1 MVALLFAGAFSLA
14 FTLFLTPLF
23 IKLFHRLQWGQFIR
37 DDGPQTHHTKRGTA
51 TMGGI
56 VIILA
61 SVLGYFVGHLL
72 TWDGIRFDPV
82 TPSGLLV
89 VFMMVGLGFVGFLD
103 DYLKT
108 RKQQSLGLGGWQ
120 KIAGQVV
127 VATVFAVLAITLRDP
142 VSGLTPASTA
152 ISLFRDLP
160 LDFMA
165 LGAVIG
171 TGLFIVWICLI
182 VASASNGVNVA
193 DGLDGLAAG
202 ASIFSI
208 GSYVIIGFWQFNQSC
223 DSVSSYQ
230 NEYRCYEVA
239 SPLDLAII
247 AASIVGALIGF
258 LWWNTSPAQIF
269 MGDTGSLGLGGALA
283 GPRDPQPHRAAARL
297 HRRPVRDRRGLGGA
311 PAHLLQA
318 HARQAH
324 LPDEP
329 APPPLRAEGLGGGH
343 GRRALLDHRRAA
355 RGGGRRHLLPGMD
368 HAVEMT
374 DATSDDGTAL
384 ARPGSLHS
392 WHDDWTGLRVAVLG
406 LGRTGF
412 SVADTLVEL
421 GADVLV
427 VAADASPERL
437 ALLDVIGGR
446 LVRPTEEEPVP
457 SELVAFAPELVVVSP
472 GYAPT
477 HPLPAWA
484 AEAGIPLWGDIE
496 LAWRVRDKTG
506 TPAEWITI
514 TGTNGKTTTTQ
525 LTAALLQEGGVRAV
539 PCGNI
544 GLPVLDVVRH
554 PDGFDVLVV
563 ELSSHQLHYMR
574 EVRPYSSAFLNLA
587 DDHLEWHGSRAA
599 YAAAKGRVYADT
611 RVACVYN
618 RADRATED
626 ALREADVQDGA
637 RAIGFGLDA
646 PGPSDLGIVDGI
658 LCDRAFLEERFTSA
672 LELTTLDELR
682 AVGLA
687 APHIVQNIL
696 AAAALARSY
705 GVEPGVVRQALLRF
719 ELDSHRIE
727 RIGERDGVAFVD
739 DSKATNPHAASASLA
754 AFPSVVWV
762 VGGLLKGVE
771 LDDLIRAHAARLR
784 AAVVIGVERVEVLA
798 AFARHAPDVTVL
810 EVAESDTEQVM
821 RSAVRLAAGVAR
833 EGDTVLLAPAAASMD
848 QFTDYA
854 DRGRRFRTAV
864 DHHLGGAADDTAP
877 ENDADPSRG

>member
-1 MVALLFAGAFSLA
+1 
-14 FTLFLTPLF
+14 
-23 IKLFHRLQWGQFIR
+23 
-37 DDGPQTHHTKRGTA
+37 
-51 TMGGI
+51 
-56 VIILA
+56 
-61 SVLGYFVGHLL
+61 
-72 TWDGIRFDPV
+72 
-82 TPSGLLV
+82 
-89 VFMMVGLGFVGFLD
+89 
-103 DYLKT
+103 
-108 RKQQSLGLGGWQ
+108 
-120 KIAGQVV
+120 
-127 VATVFAVLAITLRDP
+127 
-142 VSGLTPASTA
+142 
-152 ISLFRDLP
+152 
-160 LDFMA
+160 
-165 LGAVIG
+165 
-171 TGLFIVWICLI
+171 
-182 VASASNGVNVA
+182 
-193 DGLDGLAAG
+193 
-202 ASIFSI
+202 
-208 GSYVIIGFWQFNQSC
+208 
-223 DSVSSYQ
+223 
-230 NEYRCYEVA
+230 
-239 SPLDLAII
+239 
-247 AASIVGALIGF
+247 
-258 LWWNTSPAQIF
+258 
-269 MGDTGSLGLGGALA
+269 
-283 GPRDPQPHRAAARL
+283 
-297 HRRPVRDRRGLGGA
+297 
-311 PAHLLQA
+311 
-318 HARQAH
+318 
-324 LPDEP
+324 
-329 APPPLRAEGLGGGH
+329 
-343 GRRALLDHRRAA
+343 
-355 RGGGRRHLLPGMD
+355 
-368 HAVEMT
+368 MT
-374 DATSDDGTAL
+374 DAPLDDGRAL
-384 ARPGSLHS
+384 ARPDSLHS
-392 WHDDWTGLRVAVLG
+392 WHDDWTGLRVAVFG

-412 SVADTLVEL
+412 SVADTLIEL

-457 SELVAFAPELVVVSP
+457 AELVAFAPELVVVSP

-484 AEAGIPLWGDIE
+484 TEAGIPLWGDIE

-587 DDHLEWHGSRAA
+587 DDHLEWHGSRQA

-705 GVEPGVVRQALLRF
+705 GVSPAVVRQALQRF

-754 AFPSVVWV
+754 AFPSVVWL

-771 LDDLIRAHAARLR
+771 LDELIRAHAPRLR
-784 AAVVIGVERVEVLA
+784 AAVVIGVERAEVLA

-810 EVAESDTEQVM
+810 EVAESDTEEVM

-854 DRGRRFRTAV
+854 DRGRRYRAAV